1 MSSST
6 YSFRV
11 VWSDED
17 DAYVAVCPEFEG
29 VSGLGETAADA
40 LAEAQSALEL
50 MVETYEQERW
60 PLPAPTNLHEY
71 SGQFR
76 LRVPRTL
83 HAHLAQAAADEGVSL
98 NTYAV
103 ALLSQGVGEARVVK
117 QVQRCIDGVS
127 LRLRGDLFGGFLA
140 QPNRATASAPF
151 ESSIGALIL
160 GGSLTAGDT
169 QWQN

>member
-1 MSSST
+1 MSFST

-11 VWSDED
+11 VWSDD
-17 DAYVAVCPEFEG
+17 DNAFVAICPEFEG

-40 LAEAQSALEL
+40 LSEAQVALEL

-60 PLPAPTNLHEY
+60 PLPAPTNLQAY

-83 HAHLAQAAADEGVSL
+83 HARLAEAAADEGVSL

-103 ALLSQGVGEARVVK
+103 GLLSEGVGEARAVK
-117 QVQRCIDGVS
+117 HVQRCMDDLA
-127 LRLRGDLFGGFLA
+127 LRIRGDLFGGFLA
-140 QPNRATASAPF
+140 QPNLTSAFAPYLPTNALEVQAGKATT
-151 ESSIGALIL
+151 
-160 GGSLTAGDT
+160 GGNVWPS
-169 QWQN
+169 